1 MMIGTYAILAEELT
15 YAPPSERN
23 EEGLTWGRNKPKSK
37 ERRAWLSE
45 KIKPARDWLVGFARS
60 VFGFQK
66 EQAKMLADQK
76 ARAEAIVEAERKQ
89 GRKAPQTMIDLIIE
103 VGRVE
108 TRQIDIPGAW
118 AVPKYMT
125 PKQIDEHLA
134 SMTNTAICDA
144 YAPTRDARDFSE
156 HTEMHERYEAGVSY
170 LLTEAKR
177 RGLDIEER
185 THRPE
190 TATDPERAKL
200 HADSPPVS
208 MRVRRRNIVR
218 QRVK

>member
-1 MMIGTYAILAEELT
+1 MMIGTHAILTEELT
-15 YAPPSERN
+15 YAPPTERN
-23 EEGLTWGRNKPKSK
+23 AEGLTWGRNRPKSK

-60 VFGFQK
+60 VFGFQN
-66 EQAKMLADQK
+66 EQARILAEQK
-76 ARAEAIVEAERKQ
+76 ARAEALIEAERRQ
-89 GRKAPQTMIDLIIE
+89 GRKAPQTMIDLILD

-108 TRQIDIPGAW
+108 KRQLEIPGAW
-118 AVPKYMT
+118 AVPKDMT
-125 PKQIDEHLA
+125 PEQVDEHLA
-134 SMTNTAICDA
+134 GMTNTAVCDA

-156 HTEMHERYEAGVSY
+156 HTEMHERYEAGVSN

-185 THRPE
+185 VHRPE

-200 HADSPPVS
+200 HTDSPPVS